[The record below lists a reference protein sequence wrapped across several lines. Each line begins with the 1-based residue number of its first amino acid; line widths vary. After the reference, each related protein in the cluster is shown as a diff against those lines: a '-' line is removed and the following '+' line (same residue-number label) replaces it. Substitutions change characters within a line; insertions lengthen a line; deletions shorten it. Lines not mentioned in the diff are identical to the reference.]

1 MVTSQIDK
9 IVLVSGANG
18 YIAANIIVQLLK
30 KGYTVRG
37 TSRSA
42 GAEARL
48 LSDAFRGFE
57 SQYQHYE
64 VKDITVAGAFD
75 DAVKGVCHIIHTA
88 SPVDFTLTTVD
99 AFAVPAVKGNLSILD
114 SARDAAGPQ
123 LESFVVTSSIAA
135 MVSTWPSERR

>member
-1 MVTSQIDK
+1 MATSQDQK

-18 YIAANIIVQLLK
+18 YIAANIVVQLLK

-42 GAEARL
+42 GAKARL
-48 LSDAFRGFE
+48 LSDAFKGFE

-75 DAVKGVCHIIHTA
+75 EAVKGVHHVIHTA
-88 SPVDFTLTTVD
+88 SPVDFTLTSVD
-99 AFAVPAVKGNLSILD
+99 AFAVPAVKGNLSILN

-135 MVSTWPSERR
+135 MVSPWQE

>member
-1 MVTSQIDK
+1 MVSLPKEK

-18 YIAANIIVQLLK
+18 YIAANIVLQLLK
-30 KGYTVRG
+30 QGYTVRG

-42 GAEARL
+42 RAKARL
-48 LSDAFRGFE
+48 LSDAFKGFE

-64 VKDITVAGAFD
+64 VKDITLSHAFD
-75 DAVKGVCHIIHTA
+75 EAVEGVHHIIHTA
-88 SPVDFTLTTVD
+88 SPVDFTLTTLD
-99 AFAVPAVKGNLSILD
+99 AFAVPAVNGIISILD

-135 MVSTWPSERR
+135 MVSLWQ

>member
-1 MVTSQIDK
+1 MATSSTEK

-18 YIAANIIVQLLK
+18 YIAANIVVQLLR
-30 KGYTVRG
+30 KGYIVRG

-42 GAEARL
+42 SAKALL
-48 LSDAFRGFE
+48 LSDAFKGFE
-57 SQYQHYE
+57 AQYQHYE

-75 DAVKGVCHIIHTA
+75 EAVQGVSHIIHTA
-88 SPVDFTLTTVD
+88 SPVDFTLTSVD
-99 AFAVPAVKGNLSILD
+99 AFAVPAVKGNLSILN

-135 MVSTWPSERR
+135 MVSL